1 MHCLHITTRGAGS
14 VPTQSPHIARDS
26 DTAPAA
32 AGGAGAVAAPRVAA
46 AGGSDRPS
54 LGIHANPTAAGVSE
68 GLDASRFE
76 RFQLQ
81 QVARFLLPSNRV
93 GRCLYSPIGELDGS
107 GSVSVHRSQ
116 SDAWLSGLQTCGSVW
131 VCPVCSAKITEGRRA
146 ELTAAITAA
155 RALGWGVYLVTYT
168 VSHKRSDALL
178 DTLGAF
184 LAAQESMT
192 GGRAYKALRVRYAVC
207 GTIKALEVTL
217 GDLNGWHP
225 HCHTLLFTLSP
236 LSVEGVEQLRGDL
249 YATWA
254 AAAARRGLSTSVEHG
269 LSVEP
274 TWGAVADYVGKFG
287 KQPARRVWGAEDEL
301 VKAAAKRARGGAPR
315 VGRYTPFDLL
325 RAVSRE
331 GLGWQSVR
339 FREYAEVFTGR
350 YQLVWG
356 PRPLRGRPGLRD
368 LLGLRGDL
376 PADESLSAPTVEDT
390 FWASLFTE
398 EWYAVRRYSAR
409 VELVRLAAADDRL
422 GFDALVAELYSR
434 YCAEYLEVS

>member
-54 LGIHANPTAAGVSE
+54 LGIHANPTVAAASE
-68 GLDASRFE
+68 GLDWSRLERFE
-76 RFQLQ
+76 LQ
-81 QVARFLLPSNRV
+81 QVARFLLPSHRV
-93 GRCLYSPIGELDGS
+93 ARCLHAPVGELDGS
-107 GSVSVHRSQ
+107 GSVSVHRSG

-131 VCPVCSAKITEGRRA
+131 VCPVCSAKITEARRG

-155 RALGWGVYLVTYT
+155 RAMGWGVYLLTYT
-168 VSHKRSDALL
+168 VSHGRSDALC
-178 DTLGAF
+178 DTLGGF
-184 LAAQESMT
+184 LAAQEYLT
-192 GGRAYKALRVRYAVC
+192 GSRAYKRVRELYGVA

-217 GDLNGWHP
+217 GLNGWHP

-236 LSVEGVEQLRGDL
+236 LSAGGVAELERDL
-249 YATWA
+249 FAVWA
-254 AAAARRGLSTSVEHG
+254 PAAARFGLSMSAEHG
-269 LSVEP
+269 LSVKA
-274 TWGAVADYVGKFG
+274 TWGSVADYVGKFG

-339 FREYAEVFTGR
+339 FREYVEVFTGR

-376 PADESLSAPTVEDT
+376 PADEALSAPTAEDT

-409 VELVRLAAADDRL
+409 VELLRLAAAGDRPS
-422 GFDALVAELYSR
+422 FDALVAELYSR